1 MVGTSIPDLLR
12 PSALILRSHYR
23 SHLVPLQFVSGRM
36 LGLSDST
43 SSPMEQIRDLAPGIY
58 KIENVSIRDCVLD
71 LSGVDNKTIIGFSA
85 HGWENQQWEISPLG
99 AGYSIK
105 SVHTGNYVTIESGLA
120 NGTTVVA
127 NPYPVSW
134 VFDPSDCGK
143 EDVWKIGWPNNALL
157 FDMDMSGSRH
167 IILQSNDSSSGS
179 RWRLVKL
186 GEIATDIPDQ
196 TSVRNPTPQE
206 LIIDPPASTTTADT
220 IIDAEGLKLGG
231 NGELAITTTT
241 TTVTTTVTKVKRVAV

>member
-71 LSGVDNKTIIGFSA
+71 LSGVDNKTIIG
-85 HGWENQQWEISPLG
+85 
-99 AGYSIK
+99 
-105 SVHTGNYVTIESGLA
+105 LA

-167 IILQSNDSSSGS
+167 IILQSNDSLSGS

>member
-1 MVGTSIPDLLR
+1 
-12 PSALILRSHYR
+12 
-23 SHLVPLQFVSGRM
+23 M
-36 LGLSDST
+36 LGLSDPT
-43 SSPMEQIRDLAPGIY
+43 NSPMEQIRDLAPGIY
-58 KIENVSIRDCVLD
+58 KIENASIPDCVID

-99 AGYSIK
+99 AGYSIR

-134 VFDPSDCGK
+134 VFDASDCK

-157 FDMDMSGSRH
+157 FAMDKSGSRH
-167 IILQSNDSSSGS
+167 ILLQSDDSLSGS
-179 RWRLVKL
+179 CDSLWRLVKL
-186 GEIATDIPDQ
+186 GPIASDSPHQ
-196 TSVRNPTPQE
+196 SSVRNPTPQE